1 MPSYGYGIIGA
12 TSQPCESIS
21 PASRRGHLMTR
32 VGFIGLGLIG
42 SPMCRNI
49 LKAGHEVTVWN
60 RTPSRMDELVAAGA
74 KRSDSPREAAERSEI
89 TITIV
94 SDSPDVEEVIV
105 GDGGVIEGAAADS
118 VVVDMSTISPSVTV
132 SIAERLM
139 SKGVHMMDAPVS
151 GGVTGAEEGALSIM
165 VGGEKS
171 VFDRIMPIYQAMGSR
186 ITYCGDS
193 GMGQITKLS
202 NQIIGLGNLAAMCEA
217 LVFAIKAGRRSRGAP
232 EGVGRRRRRLVDGA
246 KPRSQDTRWRFRPGV
261 HGQARAEGPAPR
273 PGDGGPVERA
283 AVHHGSGQPDIPV
296 GSGGGPGGRGDSGLR
311 ESA

>member
-1 MPSYGYGIIGA
+1 
-12 TSQPCESIS
+12 
-21 PASRRGHLMTR
+21 MTR

-105 GDGGVIEGAAADS
+105 GGGGVIEGAAPDS

-132 SIAERLM
+132 SIAVRLM
-139 SKGVHMMDAPVS
+139 SNGVHMMDAPVS
-151 GGVTGAEEGALSIM
+151 GGITGAEEGTLSIM

-217 LVFAIKAGRRSRGAP
+217 LVFAIKAGGDPEALLKAWGGGAADSWMVQNLGP
-232 EGVGRRRRRLVDGA
+232 SILGGDFAPGFMVKLALKDLRLVLETA
-246 KPRSQDTRWRFRPGV
+246 AQLNVPLFTTALVSQIFRSAQRADLGDEGIQAYVKVLEGLAGVEARATRPG
-261 HGQARAEGPAPR
+261 A
-273 PGDGGPVERA
+273 
-283 AVHHGSGQPDIPV
+283 
-296 GSGGGPGGRGDSGLR
+296 
-311 ESA
+311 